1 MLVSLHLTNH
11 LPKTYFSQDILLIGS
26 KGYMKA
32 EEGTIK
38 GLLFSNNSNKDVSI
52 EKESVLYEDSPDTD
66 LLLVDRNAARNN
78 SANVSSPLLPP
89 IYMTGLLK
97 LLGSLREAFNTPNG
111 KEWKREST
119 VGLLGSGF
127 EDGLYIQAVIEAIKR
142 SSKEMQWVKVNI
154 ITEEPDPNPVLTA
167 AVRTS
172 TISM

>member
-1 MLVSLHLTNH
+1 
-11 LPKTYFSQDILLIGS
+11 
-26 KGYMKA
+26 
-32 EEGTIK
+32 
-38 GLLFSNNSNKDVSI
+38 
-52 EKESVLYEDSPDTD
+52 
-66 LLLVDRNAARNN
+66 
-78 SANVSSPLLPP
+78 
-89 IYMTGLLK
+89 
-97 LLGSLREAFNTPNG
+97 LGSLREAFNTPNG